1 MTLSSTGPVVSMVK
15 VFTDKVLLVLL
26 ALSLTVMVQLLW
38 VSSAS
43 VLKVI
48 VLLSASAEVSELSQL
63 PPYVMTPAS
72 FE

>member
-1 MTLSSTGPVVSMVK
+1 MTTLSSGPVVSMVK
-15 VFTDKVLLVLL
+15 ELTDKVLLVLL

-43 VLKVI
+43 ALKVI
-48 VLLSASAEVSELSQL
+48 VLLSASAEVSELSQF

-72 FE
+72 SE

>member
-1 MTLSSTGPVVSMVK
+1 MTTLSAGPVVSMVK
-15 VFTDKVLLVLL
+15 ELTDKVLLVLL

-43 VLKVI
+43 ALKVI
-48 VLLSASAEVSELSQL
+48 VLLSASAEVSELLQF
-63 PPYVMTPAS
+63 PPYVMSPAS